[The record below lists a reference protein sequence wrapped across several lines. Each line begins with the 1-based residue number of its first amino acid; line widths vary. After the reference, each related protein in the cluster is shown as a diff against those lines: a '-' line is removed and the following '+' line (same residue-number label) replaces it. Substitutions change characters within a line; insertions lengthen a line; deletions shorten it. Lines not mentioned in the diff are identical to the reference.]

1 MPDKTKL
8 QQLATEEKLRELNLK
23 LALSRKDAEERLKEA
38 EGLLEGLQALTG
50 AMVIEHAFAGML
62 DVLRGLLDFEAAFI
76 LKSPVDGEGQLDVI
90 HTTDPTFDSA
100 IWNSKSYFQ
109 RVLSGKTLA
118 TFNVQLIPEWN
129 EQPKSLRERAVSA
142 LHVPLPTTGQRAML
156 VCTHS
161 ERGFFGKKRIDLA
174 KRFSP
179 LAAQALY
186 NAELRAELKDER
198 DGLEIRVGERTAE
211 LAQQRNFALQ
221 VMNTMGQ
228 GLTVTNSDMCFEYVN
243 PAYAEMVGYSPD
255 ELIGK
260 SPYDVTLENDH
271 GHLSDAF
278 VRRTLGSSGSY
289 ETMLKHADGHVIPV
303 LITAVPRKQ
312 GDEVIGAIA
321 VITDL
326 TERKRMEGALLQSEA
341 KYRSIFENVQDVF
354 YQTDGQGIITEISPS
369 VKSYIGLPRIELIG
383 RNVGEFYSDP
393 GDYTALVSEMEK
405 NGRVEDYEIRMRGK
419 DDAIL
424 YTSVTAQLIF
434 GEAGSL
440 IRTEGVLRDIT
451 DRKQMEFSI
460 RESEARYRE
469 LFEALA
475 DGIAVTDDEGIVQ
488 YANQAFY
495 TITGFEDEEIGG
507 NSIARL
513 LPFEKGEFA
522 PLLTHLKETLSEEKI
537 WRGEATVRRSSGEVY
552 DADLTITSFQYRENT
567 PTGYV
572 VSVRDITAMKELERM
587 KSRFVST
594 VSHELRTPLSI
605 INLYTENLIEFYN
618 DLDDQQRKDLL
629 TNVQEEASSLQGLI
643 EDVLLLSRFDAG
655 RDLLNQ
661 TQFDLCELLHE
672 ATSRTE
678 PLTDERGIRL
688 QNTFTES
695 PVRILGDKDQLRQVF
710 RNLITNAV
718 KFTLDGGEIEIYT
731 KQHDGSVIVSV
742 TDTGIGI
749 PEEEIPHVFERFFR
763 GNHPSQH
770 EIPGTGL
777 GLSIAKELVDRHG
790 GSIELDSEVGKGST
804 FRVILPTNTE
814 DEE

>member
-1 MPDKTKL
+1 MPDKTVL
-8 QQLATEEKLRELNLK
+8 QRLATEEKLRELNLK
-23 LALSRKDAEERLKEA
+23 LALSRQDAEGRLKEA
-38 EGLLEGLQALTG
+38 EGLLTGLQALTG
-50 AMVIEHAFAGML
+50 AMDIEHTFAGIL

-76 LKSPVDGEGQLDVI
+76 LQSPIEREDLLDVI
-90 HTTDPTFDSA
+90 HTTNPVFDSA

-109 RVLSGKTLA
+109 RVLAGETLA

-129 EQPKSLRERAVSA
+129 EQPKSLREMTVSA
-142 LHVPLPTTGQRAML
+142 LHVPLPTSGQRAML

-161 ERGFFGKKRIDLA
+161 ERGFFGKKRIELA

-198 DGLEIRVGERTAE
+198 DGLEIRVRERTME

-243 PAYAEMVGYSPD
+243 PAYAAMVGYTPD

-260 SPYDVTLENDH
+260 SPYDVTVENDH

-303 LITAVPRKQ
+303 MITAVPRKQ

-321 VITDL
+321 VITNL

-341 KYRSIFENVQDVF
+341 KYRSIFENIQDVF

-369 VKSYIGLPRIELIG
+369 VKEYIGLPRIELIG

-405 NGRVEDYEIRMRGK
+405 YGRVEDYEIRMRGS
-419 DDAIL
+419 DGAIL
-424 YTSVTAQLIF
+424 YASVTAQLIF
-434 GEAGSL
+434 GEDGSL
-440 IRTEGVLRDIT
+440 IHTEGVLRDIT
-451 DRKQMEFSI
+451 DRKHIEFSI

-475 DGIAVTDDEGIVQ
+475 DGIAVTDDEAIVQ

-495 TITGFEDEEIGG
+495 TITGCEDDEIGG
-507 NSIARL
+507 NSIAML
-513 LPFEKGEFA
+513 LPFENGEIT
-522 PLLTHLKETLSEEKI
+522 PLLSHLKEAFNEEKI
-537 WRGEATVRRSSGEVY
+537 WRGEVTVRRSSGELF
-552 DADLTITSFQYRENT
+552 DADLTITTFQYSQGT

-618 DLDDQQRKDLL
+618 DLDDEQRQDLL

-643 EDVLLLSRFDAG
+643 EDVLLLSRFDSG
-655 RDLLNQ
+655 RDLLNR
-661 TQFDLCELLHE
+661 TQFDLSGLLHD
-672 ATSRTE
+672 AISRTQ
-678 PLTDERGIRL
+678 PLTDEKGIRL
-688 QNTFTES
+688 INTFADS
-695 PVRILGDKDQLRQVF
+695 PIPIWGDKDQLRQVF
-710 RNLITNAV
+710 RNLLNNAV
-718 KFTLDGGEIEIYT
+718 KFTSDGGDIEIFS
-731 KQHDGSVIVSV
+731 KQHEQSVIVSIS
-742 TDTGIGI
+742 DTGIGI
-749 PEEEIPHVFERFFR
+749 PQDEIPHVFERFYR
-763 GNHPSQH
+763 RNHSSQH

-777 GLSIAKELVDRHG
+777 GLSIVKELVDRHG

-804 FRVILPTNTE
+804 FRIILPTNTE
-814 DEE
+814 DEA